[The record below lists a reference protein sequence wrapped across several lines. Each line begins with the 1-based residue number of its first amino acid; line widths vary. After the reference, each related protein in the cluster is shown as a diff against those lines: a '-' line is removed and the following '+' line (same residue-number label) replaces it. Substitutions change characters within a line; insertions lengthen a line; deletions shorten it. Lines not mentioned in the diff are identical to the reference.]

1 MTFFLVE
8 IGKNGLR
15 DRNLYYNEQGGLLR
29 DAEDMPNDDVLPTTQ
44 FE

>member
-8 IGKNGLR
+8 IEKNGLR